1 MKSLSLYEDKGS
13 YLNKMDPFVKVIY
26 VIAAILV
33 PSISGNNWVYGACI
47 LLSAVLLAAAGI
59 LKRAVP
65 VVGVS
70 GIVLVTIIVIQG
82 MFYSANETVVFAV
95 GPAVFYKEG
104 LMYSLGILLNVLV
117 ILLAICVLVFTT
129 KPSDLIECLVEKGL
143 SPRIGYVIV
152 SIFQLIPQMSN
163 TMGTITDAQRSR
175 GMEVEGSLLVRIKA
189 FLPLLSPV
197 VMSSLNDTKERAVAL
212 EVRGFN
218 AKKQKVFLNERKI
231 KTSDRV
237 IEVVLVAAV
246 AVTIV
251 WRVMTWLG

>member
-13 YLNKMDPFVKVIY
+13 FLNKTDSLVKILY

-33 PSISGNNWVYGACI
+33 PAVLGNNWVYGACI
-47 LLSAVLLAAAGI
+47 LLSVVLLAAAGI

-70 GIVLVTIIVIQG
+70 GIVLLTIVIIQG
-82 MFYSANETVVFAV
+82 MFYGTNETVLFKL
-95 GPAVFYKEG
+95 GPAVFYVEG
-104 LMYSLGILLNVLV
+104 LMYSLGIVLNVLD
-117 ILLAICVLVFTT
+117 ILLAICVLIFTT

-175 GMEVEGSLLVRIKA
+175 GMEVEGNLLVRIKA
-189 FLPLLSPV
+189 FLPLISPV

-218 AKKQKVFLNERKI
+218 ANKKKVFLNERVV
-231 KTSDRV
+231 KTSDKV
-237 IEVVLVAAV
+237 LEVVLVVAMVAAI
-246 AVTIV
+246 A